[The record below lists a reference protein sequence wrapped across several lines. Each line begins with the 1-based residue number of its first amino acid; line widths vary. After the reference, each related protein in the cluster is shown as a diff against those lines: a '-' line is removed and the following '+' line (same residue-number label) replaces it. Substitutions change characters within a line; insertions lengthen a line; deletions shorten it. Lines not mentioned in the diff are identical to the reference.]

1 MKISKCIQKNIL
13 FKEMIKQNNI
23 HALVSITVIV
33 INNSNVVLIIVIIT
47 IINNSIIHKNNTIA
61 SKKCENLDR
70 NYIK

>member
-33 INNSNVVLIIVIIT
+33 INNSNVVLIIIIT
-47 IINNSIIHKNNTIA
+47 IINNSIIPKNNTIA

>member
-33 INNSNVVLIIVIIT
+33 INNSNVVLIIIIT